1 MTRSAPGPKRKAP
14 RGPILGAHMSIAGG
28 VDKSL
33 LLGKT
38 VACDAIRIFT
48 KSSRQWA
55 GKPYAKE
62 EIESYKYNQKET
74 GITTVIAHDSYLLNL
89 GSPDGDLRNVRYWHL
104 SMS

>member
-1 MTRSAPGPKRKAP
+1 MTRSAPGPKRKSP

-38 VACDAIRIFT
+38 VACDAIQIFT

-55 GKPYAKE
+55 SKPYAKE
-62 EIESYKYNQKET
+62 EIESYKYTQTET
-74 GITTVIAHDSYLLNL
+74 GITTGIAHDSYPLTLC
-89 GSPDGDLRNVRYWHL
+89 SPEGTSPKRSAPLF
-104 SMS
+104 

>member
-38 VACDAIRIFT
+38 VACDAIQIFT
-48 KSSRQWA
+48 KSSR
-55 GKPYAKE
+55 
-62 EIESYKYNQKET
+62 
-74 GITTVIAHDSYLLNL
+74 
-89 GSPDGDLRNVRYWHL
+89 
-104 SMS
+104 